1 MKPLKGSAAL
11 LAVLALYAFASTSDL
26 EAEREAERLY
36 FENVCIYQIW
46 PDYRGIEPCK

>member
-1 MKPLKGSAAL
+1 MTTAKAGAAL
-11 LAVLALYAFASTSDL
+11 LIVLALYSLASALDL

>member
-1 MKPLKGSAAL
+1 MKALTAGAAL
-11 LAVLALYAFASTSDL
+11 LIALGAYAFASTLDL

-46 PDYRGIEPCK
+46 PDYRKLEPCK